1 MAQIIALISLV
12 WREAG
17 PQIIKPTL
25 KEKKEKSLCFDGFDI
40 WIPDVMEEILLFRGL
55 GYFL

>member
-17 PQIIKPTL
+17 PHIIKPTL
-25 KEKKEKSLCFDGFDI
+25 NEKKEKSLCFDGFDI

>member
-17 PQIIKPTL
+17 LQIIKPKL
-25 KEKKEKSLCFDGFDI
+25 KEKKMKSLCLDRFDI
-40 WIPDVMEEILLFRGL
+40 WIPDVMEEILLFRVL